1 MPEEKY
7 ETRKFSENEIREA
20 VSTKLQPPHLME
32 REQDEGMVTETESP
46 KVQEGTG
53 EKELLLT
60 AIQGLLHT
68 LTVKKLEKVLDFIE
82 NIEVNQ

>member
-1 MPEEKY
+1 MTADKFKP
-7 ETRKFSENEIREA
+7 RKFSEDEIRTIVAEELE
-20 VSTKLQPPHLME
+20 KLLME
-32 REQDEGMVTETESP
+32 REQDEAMVTKTESP

-82 NIEVNQ
+82 NIEVDQ